1 MRLTPISSLLTSGI
15 TLMTKPINELIADL
29 EWYKLQYSLTQ
40 DEKRIAFLNQ
50 CIISTEAKIAKQT
63 HDRYDTD

>member
-1 MRLTPISSLLTSGI
+1 MIKS
-15 TLMTKPINELIADL
+15 INELVSNL

-50 CIISTEAKIAKQT
+50 CIISTEAKIAEQT
-63 HDRYDTD
+63 HDRYETHD